1 MRRTLTLALVLI
13 CGAMSVSCQGGRLV
27 PIRPQLFGFHYQLLQ
42 KDANGEYD
50 VKLERPNGTC
60 GHQHMGIH
68 QVAGFLQDKTSLVGQ
83 AMKGSNCTESFILDQ
98 SNPNIFTRTFDVF
111 VDPNNANRYYVTVQ
125 GKQTVSGT
133 TSSPTGIR
141 FGNLGPVTLGQETTT
156 PNTGTGVLFGDGGSL
171 WLPIPS
177 PNNLFSFTARSL
189 NRTNRYGDGVFEFLA
204 ASDANYSQII
214 LVVDGA
220 FSMDADFKN

>member
-13 CGAMSVSCQGGRLV
+13 CGVMSVWCQGGRLA

-42 KDANGEYD
+42 KDVNGEYD
-50 VKLERPNGTC
+50 VKLEGPNGTC

-111 VDPNNANRYYVTVQ
+111 VDPNM
-125 GKQTVSGT
+125 S
-133 TSSPTGIR
+133 
-141 FGNLGPVTLGQETTT
+141 
-156 PNTGTGVLFGDGGSL
+156 
-171 WLPIPS
+171 
-177 PNNLFSFTARSL
+177 TA
-189 NRTNRYGDGVFEFLA
+189 
-204 ASDANYSQII
+204 I
-214 LVVDGA
+214 
-220 FSMDADFKN
+220 M